1 MLNRLLPKRSRT
13 VRKIACLILILS
25 AAFAFA
31 ACKEAEDI
39 TPGPT
44 AKPTQPTVIVNNE
57 AADAEHT
64 VVVGG
69 YGEVIA
75 QPDFST
81 ISIVVTGKSAT
92 SEEAA
97 AKCEETAQKVK
108 EIAAQQ
114 NVLEANLTA
123 SGVTLSTNVRESDGA
138 VTGYV
143 ARETITIVENDI
155 ERVNGIL
162 SPIIDANII
171 ESYEV
176 TYSLLDAS
184 KAYDGALAAA
194 MADALEKAQAI
205 ALAGGVTLGQVV
217 SVAEAPVESQLAG
230 ITFTSSAISV
240 TASLTVTYQI
250 SGVVPPNE

>member
-1 MLNRLLPKRSRT
+1 MNRLKPNRSRT
-13 VRKIACLILILS
+13 AGRIACLILILS
-25 AAFAFA
+25 AFFAFA

-57 AADAEHT
+57 AEEPDRT
-64 VVVGG
+64 IVVGG
-69 YGEVIA
+69 FGEVIA
-75 QPDFST
+75 EPDFST
-81 ISIVVTGKSAT
+81 ITIVVTGKSAT

-97 AKCEETAQKVK
+97 AKCEEIAQKVK
-108 EIAAQQ
+108 EIAALQ
-114 NVLEANLTA
+114 NVEEKNLTA

-143 ARETITIVENDI
+143 ARETITIVENDVG
-155 ERVNGIL
+155 RVNAIL

-184 KAYDGALAAA
+184 KAYTGALAAA

-205 ALAGGVTLGQVV
+205 AAAGGVTLGQVV
-217 SVAEAPVESQLAG
+217 SAAEAPVQNQLTG

-240 TASLTVTYQI
+240 TANLTVTYLI
-250 SGVVPPNE
+250 SGVIPPEQ